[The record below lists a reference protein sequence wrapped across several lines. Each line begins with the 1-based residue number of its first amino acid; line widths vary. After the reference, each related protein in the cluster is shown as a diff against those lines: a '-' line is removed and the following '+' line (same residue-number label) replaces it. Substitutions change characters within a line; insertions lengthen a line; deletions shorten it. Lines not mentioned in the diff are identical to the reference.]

1 MAIVTL
7 KDWSERKE
15 PALQIKAI
23 QSELTKRCA
32 VLPDAQVTAFAP
44 PAIPGLGAT
53 GGVSFA
59 FQATGDQNSQELSQ
73 ATQNLLGKIMQSGK
87 AIYAFTSFDA
97 NTPMLHLDID
107 RDKAE
112 AMKVPISNRLLLCA
126 EFVPRGSRAADIG
139 TDHGYL
145 SIYLLREGICPFVT
159 AADLR
164 EQPLQK
170 ARENAARFGVS
181 EKMRF
186 FLSDGLQGI
195 PPDAADTIIMAG
207 MGGDLMVRILEAA
220 PWVCD
225 DRYTLILQPQSA
237 GQALRQYLAEH
248 SFAIEREALAK
259 DGHFFYT
266 VLRAKRGHMPPLS
279 PGQQYASPQLLRAD
293 GPLLGPYL
301 ARIET
306 ALAGTVLGLQRADE
320 PEKLRYYETA
330 LAEIREMRKQHDD
343 CS

>member
-1 MAIVTL
+1 MA
-7 KDWSERKE
+7 
-15 PALQIKAI
+15 AL
-23 QSELTKRCA
+23 LR
-32 VLPDAQVTAFAP
+32 
-44 PAIPGLGAT
+44 
-53 GGVSFA
+53 
-59 FQATGDQNSQELSQ
+59 
-73 ATQNLLGKIMQSGK
+73 
-87 AIYAFTSFDA
+87 
-97 NTPMLHLDID
+97 
-107 RDKAE
+107 E

-248 SFAIEREALAK
+248 SFAIEREALAR

-266 VLRAKRGHMPPLS
+266 VLRAKKGHMPPAFAGAAIRLAAAAA
-279 PGQQYASPQLLRAD
+279 GGRTASGAEVSGADREQPSRAQSW
-293 GPLLGPYL
+293 
-301 ARIET
+301 ACR
-306 ALAGTVLGLQRADE
+306 RADE